1 MLKENLERVLKI
13 FRDKVVDDAKANL
26 VKEGKSNTGSLYN
39 SIQGNEIKLTQNSL
53 QMTIKMNSYGAFV
66 DQGVQGLKHKNK
78 APNSPFAFGT
88 GTGEKGGLTKGI
100 NEWVASKRLQFRDVK
115 GRYMSYQQ
123 TAKVII
129 RSVYLKGIKPT
140 FFMTEA
146 FDKNIKDLP
155 KQLTEAFALDAD
167 NLMKLTIKENFRN
180 NG

>member
-1 MLKENLERVLKI
+1 
-13 FRDKVVDDAKANL
+13 
-26 VKEGKSNTGSLYN
+26 
-39 SIQGNEIKLTQNSL
+39 
-53 QMTIKMNSYGAFV
+53 
-66 DQGVQGLKHKNK
+66 
-78 APNSPFAFGT
+78 
-88 GTGEKGGLTKGI
+88 
-100 NEWVASKRLQFRDVK
+100 
-115 GRYMSYQQ
+115 MSYQQ